1 MRKIHTAS
9 SPERTDSVVSQ
20 FCDLSFLPGSLQ
32 WSQTLEFSD
41 LLRHIQQLVAEVAE
55 VSACKCSLSEVQC
68 SVCYGLK
75 NVLCNVLLA
84 SCAGY
89 QPLRG

>member
-9 SPERTDSVVSQ
+9 SPQRTASGVVSQ
-20 FCDLSFLPGSLQ
+20 FCDLSFLPASLQ

-55 VSACKCSLSEVQC
+55 VSTCQCSLSEVQC
-68 SVCYGLK
+68 SVCCGL
-75 NVLCNVLLA
+75 
-84 SCAGY
+84 
-89 QPLRG
+89 